1 MREAPLK
8 NWLWSYGPGVSL
20 VPADSMWNY
29 TARAAVD
36 GIFGSPPAGFYALLC
51 STDVK
56 KFVEFYA
63 YFLFCTDFNFVAHL
77 GMM

>member
-1 MREAPLK
+1 MGQGLV
-8 NWLWSYGPGVSL
+8 WSLLIACGII
-20 VPADSMWNY
+20 Y